1 LPVFAISV
9 SPLLAFSNTTPPMS
23 ISAADEHEQFKR
35 SVAAWIQLG
44 PHLTEKNQELKR
56 LRDEK
61 HELETQIFA
70 YMTKHGVLDKPIKLN
85 KTGSDRL
92 VVTTKRETGAL
103 TFKYVEECL
112 EKILSTQEE
121 VDYILDVL
129 HDQRPV
135 KETSKLERITEA
147 VSGASLLLRPAS
159 QEREATR

>member
-1 LPVFAISV
+1 MS
-9 SPLLAFSNTTPPMS
+9 TP
-23 ISAADEHEQFKR
+23 AASEHEQFKR
-35 SVAAWIQLG
+35 SVAAWMQLS
-44 PHLTEKNQELKR
+44 PQLAQKNQEIKR

-61 HELETQIFA
+61 HELETQILA
-70 YMTKHGVLDKPIKLN
+70 YMTKHQALDKPIKLN
-85 KTGSDRL
+85 KDGTDRL

-147 VSGASLLLRPAS
+147 VAAVSAPSLLLRPAS
-159 QEREATR
+159 QEREGTR